1 MSDPVTSKTLSEK
14 STEAS
19 IAGGATGR
27 VDIEDLVVAYGGKR
41 VLGPIDLSVKPGE
54 FVVIVGASGCGKST
68 LLNAVGGHVQP
79 AQGSVR
85 LAGKL
90 VERPQRTVA
99 TVFQKANLF
108 PWLSVRDNV
117 ALGLKLN
124 GVSASLRRQRAEE
137 MLELVGLGGLGDRPP
152 YELSGGM
159 QQRVALAR
167 ALAGKPSLLLMDE
180 PFSALDAITR
190 VRMQKELVAI
200 WKRTGTSIIFI
211 THDVDEALALG
222 QRVVVLGGSPG
233 VARFE
238 LDTAS
243 YSAEPAPAVDEVA
256 EGEVGSED
264 GPVARSRIL
273 RELAAESARHE
284 QAEQAE
290 QAGKAATPQSGRRLE
305 ALRMMALG
313 LTVPIAVLVAWVI
326 AVRTEA
332 VSPTFLPSPE
342 TVWDT
347 SKSIITDG
355 YRGTSIWQHLWTS
368 MSNVAISFVV
378 VTLIAVPLGFFMGL
392 NRNVQAVA
400 DPIVEFIRPLPPL
413 AYLTLL
419 VIWLGIG
426 QTTQVTLLAVTAFP
440 ILAAAARSAA
450 MSVPEEMKKTARSF
464 GASRVQVF
472 REVIVRA
479 SLPEVLTGL
488 RVVVGVMFATVIAA
502 EMVAARGGIG
512 WMILDA
518 SRFLRADVIFFGIFL
533 MIFIGFSIDRLFRVI
548 ERLWA
553 PWRGKG

>member
-1 MSDPVTSKTLSEK
+1 M
-14 STEAS
+14 
-19 IAGGATGR
+19 AGGATGR

-68 LLNAVGGHVQP
+68 LLNAVGGHVQA

-124 GVSASLRRQRAEE
+124 GMSANLRRQRADE

-190 VRMQKELVAI
+190 VRMQNELVAI
-200 WKRTGTSIIFI
+200 WKRTGTTIIFI

-233 VARFE
+233 VSRFE

-243 YSAEPAPAVDEVA
+243 YSAEPASSVNGAA
-256 EGEVGSED
+256 EGEVRSDD
-264 GPVARSRIL
+264 GPVERSRIL

-290 QAGKAATPQSGRRLE
+290 QAGKAAAAPRSGRRLE
-305 ALRMMALG
+305 ALRMIALG
-313 LTVPIAVLVAWVI
+313 LTVPIAVAVAWVL

-355 YRGTSIWQHLWTS
+355 YRGTPIWQHLWTS

-392 NRNVQAVA
+392 NRSVQAVA

-440 ILAAAARSAA
+440 ILTAAARSAA

-533 MIFIGFSIDRLFRVI
+533 MILIGFSIDRLFRVI